1 MTGTGQRVS
10 NIGTF
15 RKLTIRWAATT
26 GGNAYVEQEYF
37 AIGWLSECD
46 VAAWVRRHVLT
57 ARSAATDDCG
67 QLNCRSLRAGC
78 SSIVGAKGGR
88 SDRFKNRLEA
98 LPDLRSREEN
108 RCRRRGF
115 GWMGGSFFWWHTWRS
130 NGIR

>member
-37 AIGWLSECD
+37 AIDWLSECD
-46 VAAWVRRHVLT
+46 VAAWVRRDVRA

-78 SSIVGAKGGR
+78 SSIVVAKGRR
-88 SDRFKNRLEA
+88 SDRFNNRLEVQ
-98 LPDLRSREEN
+98 PEPSSRDE
-108 RCRRRGF
+108 
-115 GWMGGSFFWWHTWRS
+115 
-130 NGIR
+130 